1 MAKKTSYHDFLRQE
15 MGSMLDGLDLPDL
28 CKQSL
33 KSRWLD
39 QVIWA
44 DKKADQCRRWY
55 YRLRLTTIVGGVL
68 LPALVGLNSQFG
80 DKNDTWSKWFPYAPF
95 ALSQIIAVSAAAEEF
110 LRFGERWREYRQL
123 AEDLKAEGWEYLQL
137 SGPYQHKD
145 SEDDTVPLRRR
156 KIADFDE
163 EEWQTLKPRR
173 RSKHNATHQDVYTLF
188 AGRIENLLEDN
199 MQSYISALQQKQT
212 KENEQLK
219 QILANAEEVAADKE
233 LFARPEPPPQLPPRG
248 YSNAPNNGGGRM
260 LNGGAA
266 PMNAL
271 PPGGQLGMGQPNGSG
286 AYPNPPMQQPPMQQ
300 PVAQLAAYGNPP
312 MQQAV
317 AQPAAYPNP
326 AMQPPMQQPPMQ
338 QAVAQPAAY
347 PNPAMQP
354 PMQQPPMQQAVAQPA
369 AYGHPG
375 IQQPVAQPAA
385 YPNPAM
391 QPPMQQPVAQP
402 PAYGHP
408 AMQPPM
414 QQPMQQPAI
423 ANDLNARILASAQQL
438 RDMSSADGPDGG
450 NNACAWMMNKVL
462 QNAGIQP
469 IGDNPNFVPSV
480 LSALQQGRGQQ
491 VTKETA
497 KAGDLVIAAGE
508 AHIGVGLTDGCSRV
522 LSNSSGTASF
532 SWESDADYDG
542 YYGGASVIYR
552 LLR

>member
-156 KIADFDE
+156 KVVDFDE

-173 RSKHNATHQDVYTLF
+173 RSKHNATHKDVYTLF

-317 AQPAAYPNP
+317 AQPAAY
-326 AMQPPMQQPPMQ
+326 
-338 QAVAQPAAY
+338 
-347 PNPAMQP
+347 
-354 PMQQPPMQQAVAQPA
+354 
-369 AYGHPG
+369 GHPG

-385 YPNPAM
+385 YPNPGM
-391 QPPMQQPVAQP
+391 QQPMQQPVAQP

-438 RDMSSADGPDGG
+438 RGTSSAEGPDGG
-450 NNACAWMMNKVL
+450 VNACGWMMNKVL
-462 QNAGIQP
+462 QNAGIQS
-469 IGDNPNFVPSV
+469 IGDNPNYVPSV

-522 LSNSSGTASF
+522 LSNSSGSASF
-532 SWESDADYDG
+532 SWESDADFDG

-552 LLR
+552 LLG

>member
-15 MGSMLDGLDLPDL
+15 MGGMLDGLDLPDL

-80 DKNDTWSKWFPYAPF
+80 ENNEAWSKWFPYAPF

-145 SEDDTVPLRRR
+145 SEDDTLPPVRRR
-156 KIADFDE
+156 KMADFDE
-163 EEWQTLKPRR
+163 EEWQTLKPRH
-173 RSKHNATHQDVYTLF
+173 RSKHNATHKDVYTLF

-219 QILANAEEVAADKE
+219 QILANAEEVAADKN

-248 YSNAPNNGGGRM
+248 YSNAPNNGGRM

-266 PMNAL
+266 TVNAL

-286 AYPNPPMQQPPMQQ
+286 AYPNPPMQPPIQQ
-300 PVAQLAAYGNPP
+300 PVAQPAVYG
-312 MQQAV
+312 
-317 AQPAAYPNP
+317 NP

-338 QAVAQPAAY
+338 QPVAQPAAY
-347 PNPAMQP
+347 GNPAMQPPMQQPPIQQPVAQPAAYGNLAMQP
-354 PMQQPPMQQAVAQPA
+354 PMQQPPMQQPVAQPA
-369 AYGHPG
+369 AYG
-375 IQQPVAQPAA
+375 
-385 YPNPAM
+385 NPAM
-391 QPPMQQPVAQP
+391 QQS
-402 PAYGHP
+402 
-408 AMQPPM
+408 
-414 QQPMQQPAI
+414 MQQPAI
-423 ANDLNARILASAQQL
+423 ANDLNARIVASAQQL
-438 RDMSSADGPDGG
+438 RGMSSAEGPDGG
-450 NNACAWMMNKVL
+450 VNACGWMMNKVL
-462 QNAGIQP
+462 QNAGIQS
-469 IGDNPNFVPSV
+469 IGDNPNYVPSV

-532 SWESDADYDG
+532 SWESDADFDG

-552 LLR
+552 LLG